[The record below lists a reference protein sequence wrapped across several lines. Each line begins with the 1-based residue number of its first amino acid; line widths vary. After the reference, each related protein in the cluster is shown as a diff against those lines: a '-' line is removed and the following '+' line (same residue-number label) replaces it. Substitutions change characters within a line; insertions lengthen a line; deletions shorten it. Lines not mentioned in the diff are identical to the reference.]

1 MLQARPQDPTFVPD
15 AMAMRRSQLSAFM
28 RYCET
33 ETRHSYGDY
42 SGFEQFSYK
51 EFRTFWRLFLRWC
64 KLDIEGEI
72 EPVCA
77 GDSCEGAS
85 FFPRL
90 RLNFVENLLRQ
101 ENESD
106 DLPAVTTCH
115 GDRPRER
122 LTRGELRDRVRRVAA
137 ALRDMGVA
145 EGDRVVAIARNG
157 SEAIV
162 AALATAAVG
171 ATFSSCAPDMG
182 VFSILSRFAPI
193 QPVLLMGHFRSEPW
207 DIGAPVAARLAEVAA
222 GLPSLKAIV
231 ALDDGATPNGVACP
245 IHRLAELMKRDLATD
260 DGSWTRFAFD
270 HPLFILFSSGTT
282 GQPKCIL
289 HGAGGTLL
297 EHLKE
302 HRLHCDLRQGDRL
315 LFHTSCGWM
324 MWNWQLSALASGV
337 ELVLYDGPITGPE
350 TLWELV
356 ASQRVT
362 VFGTSPAYLQLC
374 EQSGYQPARACEL
387 ASLRSVLSTGSIL
400 YEPQYDWVRDCVKR
414 DLLLQSISGGTDILG
429 CFVLG
434 NPILPVHRGEA
445 QCRSLGL
452 DVRALPPADAP
463 LARIGELICANPFPS
478 RPIGFFGDQ
487 DGRRF
492 HEAYFSQ
499 NPGVWTHGDLI
510 EFTPQGGARLHG
522 RSDGILNIRGIRVGP
537 AEIYRI
543 LQGIVEVAEAMALE
557 QYAED
562 EPGGTRLVLLV
573 VLRGGIALDRS
584 LEARIRSELARR
596 GSMVF
601 VPARIAQVEELPVTH
616 SGKRSEAAAR
626 DAVNGRPA
634 RNRDALRNPDSLD
647 AIARNPTLSAAAP
660 AVRSKPRDN
669 TNTNMRL
676 DRQALD
682 PRDELERELQH
693 IFERLL
699 GASPIGRH
707 ESFFDLG
714 GSSLSLLRLL
724 SEIRARTRF
733 HLPFYRLFH
742 APTIAGIAETL
753 RGLGCALEARPGGAT
768 VDGAVAQRPTR
779 VPGEP
784 RASRLPPDIR
794 PARATD
800 IERLCVFLHRGFGKR
815 IAAAWRPL
823 FEYKWLDEKPNLG
836 FMLTTGAEIRGFIGT
851 VYARRLIQGKTALVC
866 NLSSFYVHPD
876 YRGWSFA
883 LFEHT
888 LRDETVCY
896 TSFTPSP
903 TVTRMC
909 EALGFSYIDRNKII
923 LPPVLNAITLRG
935 PGPQIISDPE
945 QVRALLD
952 GEQRQIFDDHAPYD
966 CLQLVLQSGSERAHL
981 VAKRRKIGRFPVS
994 DLLYCSAPSLVARH
1008 LERVK
1013 LAIIWRQRSV
1023 ALTAEAGLFGALRP
1037 LGGVISQPMLFRS
1050 SVLQAHELDKLYSE
1064 LVLLPI

>member
-1 MLQARPQDPTFVPD
+1 MLQAGPQDPIFVPN
-15 AMAMRRSQLSAFM
+15 AMAMAQSQLSAFV

-33 ETRHSYGDY
+33 ETRRSCGDY
-42 SGFEQFSYK
+42 PGFEQFSCQ
-51 EFRTFWRLFLRWC
+51 EFRTFWRLFVRWC
-64 KLDIEGEI
+64 KLDVEGEI

-77 GDSCEGAS
+77 GDSCESAS

-101 ENESD
+101 EHGGD
-106 DLPAVTTCH
+106 DLPAVTACH
-115 GDRPRER
+115 ADRPRER
-122 LTRGELRDRVRRVAA
+122 LTRGELRDRVRTVAA

-145 EGDRVVAIARNG
+145 EGDRVAAIARNG
-157 SEAIV
+157 SEAII

-193 QPVLLMGHFRSEPW
+193 EPVILMGHFRSERW

-231 ALDDGATPNGVACP
+231 ALDDAAAPNGVACP
-245 IHRLAELMKRDLATD
+245 IHRLADLVKRDLATD
-260 DGSWTRFAFD
+260 DGSWKRFAFD
-270 HPLFILFSSGTT
+270 HPLFVLFSSGTT
-282 GQPKCIL
+282 GPPKCIL
-289 HGAGGTLL
+289 HGSGGTLL

-315 LFHTSCGWM
+315 FFHTSCGWM
-324 MWNWQLSALASGV
+324 MWNWQLSALGSGV
-337 ELVLYDGPITGPE
+337 ELVLYDGPITGPG
-350 TLWELV
+350 TLWEV
-356 ASQRVT
+356 AASEKVT

-374 EQSGYQPARACEL
+374 EQSGYQPARASDL

-400 YEPQYDWVRDCVKR
+400 YGHQYDWVRDRVKR
-414 DLLLQSISGGTDILG
+414 DLPLQSISGGTDILG

-434 NPILPVHRGEA
+434 NPLLPVHRGEA

-463 LARIGELICANPFPS
+463 LASIGELICANPFPS

-522 RSDGILNIRGIRVGP
+522 RSDGILNVRGIRVGP

-543 LQGIVEVAEAMALE
+543 LQGIVEVAEAMAVE

-573 VLRGGIALDRS
+573 VLRGGVVLDRS

-596 GSMVF
+596 GSMVL

-647 AIARNPTLSAAAP
+647 AIARIAALSASAP
-660 AVRSKPRDN
+660 AIGSEPADN
-669 TNTNMRL
+669 ASTSLRL
-676 DRQALD
+676 DSQEPD
-682 PRDELERELQH
+682 PRDALERELQR
-693 IFERLL
+693 ILERLL
-699 GASPIGRH
+699 GVSPIGMH

-714 GSSLSLLRLL
+714 GSSLSALRLL
-724 SEIRARTRF
+724 SEIRARSRCE
-733 HLPFYRLFH
+733 LPLYALFQ
-742 APTIAGIAETL
+742 APTIAGIAEIL
-753 RGLGCALEARPGGAT
+753 RGHGCALEARPGGAT
-768 VDGAVAQRPTR
+768 ADGAFAQRSMR
-779 VPGEP
+779 VPAEP
-784 RASRLPPDIR
+784 RASRLPPSIR
-794 PARATD
+794 PVRATD
-800 IERLCVFLHRGFGKR
+800 IERLCVFLDRGFGTR
-815 IAAAWRPL
+815 IPVAWRPL
-823 FEYKWLDEKPNLG
+823 FDYKWLDEKPDLG
-836 FMLTTGAEIRGFIGT
+836 FMLVTGDEIRGFIGA
-851 VYARRLIQGKTALVC
+851 VYARRLIEGKTALVC

-883 LFEHT
+883 LLAHA

-896 TSFTPSP
+896 TSLTPSR
-903 TVTRMC
+903 TVAHMC
-909 EALGFSYIDRNKII
+909 EAMGFSYIDRNKIML
-923 LPPVLNAITLRG
+923 LPLLNAITLRE
-935 PGPQIISDPE
+935 PSPQIISDPA
-945 QVRALLD
+945 QVRTLLD
-952 GEQRQIFDDHAPYD
+952 GAQRQIFDDHAPYD
-966 CLQLVLQSGSERAHL
+966 CLQLVLQSGAETAHL
-981 VAKRRKIGRFPVS
+981 VAKRRKIARLPVS

-1037 LGGVISQPMLFRS
+1037 LGVVTRRPMLFRS
-1050 SVLQAHELDKLYSE
+1050 SILQAHELDKLYSE
-1064 LVLLPI
+1064 LVLLPV

>member
-1 MLQARPQDPTFVPD
+1 MLQARPRDPIFVPNAT
-15 AMAMRRSQLSAFM
+15 AMARSQLSAFM
-28 RYCET
+28 RHCET
-33 ETRHSYGDY
+33 VTGRSYSDY
-42 SGFEQFSYK
+42 SGFEQFSCNQ
-51 EFRTFWRLFLRWC
+51 FRTFWRLFLHWC
-64 KLDIEGEI
+64 KLDVEGEI

-77 GDSCEGAS
+77 GDSCESAS

-90 RLNFVENLLRQ
+90 RLNFVGNLLQQ
-101 ENESD
+101 EPASD
-106 DLPAVTTCH
+106 DLPAVTACH
-115 GDRPRER
+115 ADRPRER
-122 LTRGELRDRVRRVAA
+122 LTRGELRDRVRSVAA
-137 ALRDMGVA
+137 SLRDMGVA

-157 SEAIV
+157 NEAVV

-193 QPVLLMGHFRSEPW
+193 EPVILMGHLRSERW
-207 DIGAPVAARLAEVAA
+207 DIGAPVAASLAEVAA

-231 ALDDGATPNGVACP
+231 ALDDGAAPNGVACP
-245 IHRLAELMKRDLATD
+245 IHRLTDLMKRGRATD
-260 DGSWTRFAFD
+260 DGAWKRFAFD
-270 HPLFILFSSGTT
+270 HPLFVLFSSGTT

-302 HRLHCDLRQGDRL
+302 HRLHCDLQQGDKL
-315 LFHTSCGWM
+315 FFHTSCGWM

-337 ELVLYDGPITGPE
+337 ELVLYDGPITGPG

-356 ASQRVT
+356 ASEKVT

-374 EQSGYQPARACEL
+374 EQSGYQPARACDL

-400 YEPQYDWVRDCVKR
+400 YEHQYDWVRDRVKQE
-414 DLLLQSISGGTDILG
+414 LLLQSVSGGTDILG

-434 NPILPVHRGEA
+434 NPVLPVHRGEA

-463 LARIGELICANPFPS
+463 VARIGELVCANPFPS
-478 RPIGFFGDQ
+478 RPIGFFGDK

-510 EFTPQGGARLHG
+510 EFTPEGGVRLHG

-543 LQGIVEVAEAMALE
+543 LQDIVEVAEAMAVE

-573 VLRGGIALDRS
+573 VLRGGAVLDRS

-596 GSMVF
+596 GSVVF

-626 DAVNGRPA
+626 DAVNGRPV

-647 AIARNPTLSAAAP
+647 AIARAPALSASAP
-660 AVRSKPRDN
+660 AVRPEPTDDTRADV
-669 TNTNMRL
+669 RL
-676 DRQALD
+676 DRHELD
-682 PRDELERELQH
+682 PRDALERELQG

-699 GASPIGRH
+699 GGSPIGRH
-707 ESFFDLG
+707 ESFFALG
-714 GSSLSLLRLL
+714 GSSLSALRLL
-724 SEIRARTRF
+724 SEIQAQTRCE
-733 HLPFYRLFH
+733 LPLYALFQ
-742 APTIAGIAETL
+742 APTIAGIAEAL
-753 RGLGCALEARPGGAT
+753 RGKAAPGRL
-768 VDGAVAQRPTR
+768 VAHT
-779 VPGEP
+779 EP

-794 PARATD
+794 PVRATD
-800 IERLCVFLHRGFGKR
+800 IEPLCAFLHRGFGTR
-815 IAAAWRPL
+815 IPLAAWRRL

-836 FMLTTGAEIRGFIGT
+836 SLLVAGGEIRGFIGML
-851 VYARRLIQGKTALVC
+851 YARRLVQGKTALVC

-883 LFEHT
+883 LLAHA

-896 TSFTPSP
+896 TSLTPSR
-903 TVTRMC
+903 TVTHMC
-909 EALGFSYIDRNKII
+909 EAMGFSYIDRNKIM
-923 LPPVLNAITLRG
+923 LPPLLNAITLRG
-935 PGPQIISDPE
+935 PSPRIISDPE

-952 GEQRQIFDDHAPYD
+952 GEQRRIFDDHAPYD
-966 CLQLVLQSGSERAHL
+966 CLQLVLQSGLERAYL
-981 VAKRRKIGRFPVS
+981 VVKRRKIVRFPVS
-994 DLLYCSAPSLVARH
+994 DLLYCSAPALVARH

-1023 ALTAEAGLFGALRP
+1023 ALTAEAGIFGALRP
-1037 LGGVISQPMLFRS
+1037 LGVVIRRPKLFRS

-1064 LVLLPI
+1064 LVLLPL

>member
-1 MLQARPQDPTFVPD
+1 MLQARPRDPIFVPD
-15 AMAMRRSQLSAFM
+15 ATAMARSQLSAFV

-33 ETRHSYGDY
+33 VTGRSYSDY
-42 SGFEQFSYK
+42 SGFEQFSCNQ
-51 EFRTFWRLFLRWC
+51 FRTFWRLFLRWC
-64 KLDIEGEI
+64 KLDVEGEI
-72 EPVCA
+72 EPVCT
-77 GDSCEGAS
+77 GDSCESAS

-90 RLNFVENLLRQ
+90 RVNFVENLLRQ
-101 ENESD
+101 EHASD
-106 DLPAVTTCH
+106 DLPAVTACH
-115 GDRPRER
+115 ADRPRER
-122 LTRGELRDRVRRVAA
+122 LTRGELRDRVRSVAA
-137 ALRDMGVA
+137 SLRDMGVA

-157 SEAIV
+157 NDAIV

-193 QPVLLMGHFRSEPW
+193 EPVILMGHFRAERW
-207 DIGAPVAARLAEVAA
+207 DIGAPVAASLAEVAA
-222 GLPSLKAIV
+222 GLPSLKAVV
-231 ALDDGATPNGVACP
+231 ALDDGPAPNGLACP
-245 IHRLAELMKRDLATD
+245 IHRLADLMKRGRATH
-260 DGSWTRFAFD
+260 DGSWQRFAFD
-270 HPLFILFSSGTT
+270 HPLFVLFSSGTT

-315 LFHTSCGWM
+315 FFHTSCGWM

-337 ELVLYDGPITGPE
+337 ELILYDGPITGPG

-356 ASQRVT
+356 ASEKVT

-374 EQSGYQPARACEL
+374 EQSGYQPARACDL
-387 ASLRSVLSTGSIL
+387 GSLRSVLATGSIL
-400 YEPQYDWVRDCVKR
+400 YEHQYDWVRDRVKQ

-452 DVRALPPADAP
+452 DLRALPPADAP
-463 LARIGELICANPFPS
+463 LARIGELVCANPFPS

-510 EFTPQGGARLHG
+510 EFTPEGGARLHG

-543 LQGIVEVAEAMALE
+543 LQGIVEVAEAMAVE
-557 QYAED
+557 QYVED

-573 VLRGGIALDRS
+573 VLRGGAVLDRS

-596 GSMVF
+596 GSVVF

-626 DAVNGRPA
+626 DAVNGRPV
-634 RNRDALRNPDSLD
+634 RNRDALRNPHSLD
-647 AIARNPTLSAAAP
+647 AIARAPALSASAP
-660 AVRSKPRDN
+660 AVRSEATDDAHADV
-669 TNTNMRL
+669 RL
-676 DRQALD
+676 DHQEVEQ
-682 PRDELERELQH
+682 RDALERKLQR

-699 GASPIGRH
+699 GGAPIGRH

-714 GSSLSLLRLL
+714 GSSLSALRLL
-724 SEIRARTRF
+724 SEIRAQTRYD
-733 HLPFYRLFH
+733 LPLYALFR
-742 APTIAGIAETL
+742 APTIAGIAEAL
-753 RGLGCALEARPGGAT
+753 RGKAAPGGP
-768 VDGAVAQRPTR
+768 VAHT
-779 VPGEP
+779 EP

-794 PARATD
+794 PVRGTD
-800 IERLCVFLHRGFGKR
+800 IEQLCAFLHRGFGTR
-815 IAAAWRPL
+815 IPVAAWRLL
-823 FEYKWLDEKPNLG
+823 FDYKWLEEKPNLG
-836 FMLTTGAEIRGFIGT
+836 FLLVAGNEILGFIGT
-851 VYARRLIQGKTALVC
+851 VYARRLIQGKTVLVC
-866 NLSSFYVHPD
+866 NLSSFYVQPD

-883 LFEHT
+883 LLEHA
-888 LRDETVCY
+888 LRDESVCY
-896 TSFTPSP
+896 TSLTPSR
-903 TVTRMC
+903 TVVHMC
-909 EALGFSYIDRNKII
+909 EAMGFSYIERNKII
-923 LPPVLNAITLRG
+923 LPPLLNATTLRG
-935 PGPQIISDPE
+935 PSPRIIFDPE

-966 CLQLVLQSGSERAHL
+966 CLQLVLQSGAERAYL
-981 VAKRRKIGRFPVS
+981 VVKRRKIRRLPVS
-994 DLLYCSAPSLVARH
+994 DLVYCSAPSLVARH

-1013 LAIIWRQRSV
+1013 LAVIWRQRSV

-1037 LGGVISQPMLFRS
+1037 LGVVIRRPRLFRS
-1050 SVLQAHELDKLYSE
+1050 SILQAHEFDKLYSE
-1064 LVLLPI
+1064 LILLPV

>member
-1 MLQARPQDPTFVPD
+1 MKILQARPQDPIFIPNAT
-15 AMAMRRSQLSAFM
+15 AMARSQISAFM

-33 ETRHSYGDY
+33 ETRRSCADY
-42 SGFEQFSYK
+42 SGFEQFSCQ

-64 KLDIEGEI
+64 RLDVEGEI
-72 EPVCA
+72 EPACA
-77 GDSCEGAS
+77 GDSCESAS
-85 FFPRL
+85 FFPGL
-90 RLNFVENLLRQ
+90 RLNFAENLLRQ
-101 ENESD
+101 EHETD
-106 DLPAVTTCH
+106 DLLAVTACH
-115 GDRPRER
+115 GDRPPER
-122 LTRGELRDRVRRVAA
+122 LTRGELRNRVRSVAA
-137 ALRDMGVA
+137 ALHDMGVA

-157 SEAIV
+157 SEAVV

-193 QPVLLMGHFRSEPW
+193 EPVLLMGHFRSERW
-207 DIGAPVAARLAEVAA
+207 DIGTPVAARLAEVAA

-231 ALDDGATPNGVACP
+231 ALDDGAAPDGVACP
-245 IHRLAELMKRDLATD
+245 VHRLAELMKHDLATD
-260 DGSWTRFAFD
+260 DGSWKRFPFD
-270 HPLFILFSSGTT
+270 HPLFVLFSSGTT

-315 LFHTSCGWM
+315 FFHTSCGWM

-337 ELVLYDGPITGPE
+337 ELVLYDGPITGPG

-356 ASQRVT
+356 ASQKVT

-374 EQSGYQPARACEL
+374 EQSGYQPARACDL

-400 YEPQYDWVRDCVKR
+400 YEHQYDWVRDRVKR

-463 LARIGELICANPFPS
+463 QARIGELICANPFPS

-510 EFTPQGGARLHG
+510 EFTPEGGARLHG

-543 LQGIVEVAEAMALE
+543 LQGIVEVAEAMAVE

-573 VLRGGIALDRS
+573 VLRGGVVLDRP
-584 LEARIRSELARR
+584 LEARIRSELARH
-596 GSMVF
+596 GSTVF

-647 AIARNPTLSAAAP
+647 AIARIPALSAAAP
-660 AVRSKPRDN
+660 V
-669 TNTNMRL
+669 
-676 DRQALD
+676 DRQETEPHD
-682 PRDELERELQH
+682 GLERELQR

-714 GSSLSLLRLL
+714 GSSLSALRLL
-724 SEIRARTRF
+724 SEIRAQT
-733 HLPFYRLFH
+733 HYDLPFYTLFQ
-742 APTIAGIAETL
+742 APTIAGVAETL
-753 RGLGCALEARPGGAT
+753 RGHGCALEARPGGAT
-768 VDGAVAQRPTR
+768 ADGAFAQRSMR
-779 VPGEP
+779 VPRES
-784 RASRLPPDIR
+784 RASRVPPSVR

-815 IAAAWRPL
+815 IPVSAWRRL
-823 FEYKWLDEKPNLG
+823 FDYKWLDEKPNLG
-836 FMLTTGAEIRGFIGT
+836 FMLVTGDEIRGFIGV
-851 VYARRLIQGKTALVC
+851 VYARRLIQGKTVLVC

-883 LFEHT
+883 LLARA

-896 TSFTPSP
+896 TSLTPSR
-903 TVTRMC
+903 TVTHMC
-909 EALGFSYIDRNKII
+909 EAMGFSYIDRYKII
-923 LPPVLNAITLRG
+923 LPPLLNATTLRG
-935 PGPQIISDPE
+935 PRPQIISDPE

-952 GEQRQIFDDHAPYD
+952 GDQRQIFDDHAPYD
-966 CLQLVLQSGSERAHL
+966 CLQLVLQSGSERAYL
-981 VAKRRKIGRFPVS
+981 VVKRRKIRRFPVS
-994 DLLYCSAPSLVARH
+994 DLLYCSAPSLLARH

-1023 ALTAEAGLFGALRP
+1023 ALTAEAGVFGALRP
-1037 LGGVISQPMLFRS
+1037 LGMVIRRPRLFRS
-1050 SVLQAHELDKLYSE
+1050 SILQAQELDKLYSE
-1064 LVLLPI
+1064 LILLPV

>member
-1 MLQARPQDPTFVPD
+1 MLQARPRDPIFVPD
-15 AMAMRRSQLSAFM
+15 ATAMARSQLSAFV

-33 ETRHSYGDY
+33 ATGRSYGDY
-42 SGFEQFSYK
+42 SGFEQFSCNQ
-51 EFRTFWRLFLRWC
+51 FRTFWQLFLRWC
-64 KLDIEGEI
+64 KLDVEGEI

-77 GDSCEGAS
+77 GDSCESAS

-90 RLNFVENLLRQ
+90 RLNFVENLLQQ
-101 ENESD
+101 EHASD
-106 DLPAVTTCH
+106 DLPAVTACH
-115 GDRPRER
+115 ADRPRER
-122 LTRGELRDRVRRVAA
+122 LTRGELRDRVRSVAA
-137 ALRDMGVA
+137 SLRGMGVA

-157 SEAIV
+157 NEAVV

-193 QPVLLMGHFRSEPW
+193 EPVILMGHLRSERW
-207 DIGAPVAARLAEVAA
+207 DIGAPVAASLAEVAA

-231 ALDDGATPNGVACP
+231 ALDDGAAPNGVACP
-245 IHRLAELMKRDLATD
+245 IHRLTDLMKRGRGTD
-260 DGSWTRFAFD
+260 DGAWKRFAFD
-270 HPLFILFSSGTT
+270 HPLFVLFSSGTT

-315 LFHTSCGWM
+315 FFQTSCGWM

-337 ELVLYDGPITGPE
+337 ELVLYDGPITGPG

-356 ASQRVT
+356 ASEKVT

-374 EQSGYQPARACEL
+374 EQSGYQPARACDL

-400 YEPQYDWVRDCVKR
+400 YEHQYDWVRDRVKQ

-434 NPILPVHRGEA
+434 NPVLPVHRGEA

-452 DVRALPPADAP
+452 DVRALPPANAP
-463 LARIGELICANPFPS
+463 LARIGELVCANPFPS

-510 EFTPQGGARLHG
+510 EFTPEGGARLHG

-543 LQGIVEVAEAMALE
+543 LQDIVEVAEAMAVE
-557 QYAED
+557 QYAEN

-573 VLRGGIALDRS
+573 VLRGGAVLDRS

-596 GSMVF
+596 GSVVF

-626 DAVNGRPA
+626 DAVNGRPV
-634 RNRDALRNPDSLD
+634 RNRDALRNPDSLE
-647 AIARNPTLSAAAP
+647 AIARAPALSASAP
-660 AVRSKPRDN
+660 AVRAEPTDD
-669 TNTNMRL
+669 THTDARL
-676 DRQALD
+676 DRQELD
-682 PRDELERELQH
+682 PRDALERELQG

-699 GASPIGRH
+699 EGSPIARH

-714 GSSLSLLRLL
+714 GNSLSALRLL
-724 SEIRARTRF
+724 SEIQAQTRCD
-733 HLPFYRLFH
+733 LPLHALFQ
-742 APTIAGIAETL
+742 APTIAGIAAAL
-753 RGLGCALEARPGGAT
+753 RGRGCALEARPGGAT
-768 VDGAVAQRPTR
+768 VDGAFAQRPMR
-779 VPGEP
+779 VPGER

-794 PARATD
+794 PARAAD
-800 IERLCVFLHRGFGKR
+800 IERLCVFLHRGFGAR
-815 IAAAWRPL
+815 IPVAWRPL
-823 FEYKWLDEKPNLG
+823 FDYRWLDEKPNLG
-836 FMLTTGAEIRGFIGT
+836 FMLVTGGEIRGFIGML
-851 VYARRLIQGKTALVC
+851 YARRLFQGKAALVC

-883 LFEHT
+883 LLAHA

-903 TVTRMC
+903 TVTHMC
-909 EALGFSYIDRNKII
+909 EAMGFSYLDRNKII
-923 LPPVLNAITLRG
+923 LPPLLNASTLRW
-935 PGPQIISDPE
+935 PSARIISNPE

-952 GEQRQIFDDHAPYD
+952 GEQRRIFDDHAPYD
-966 CLQLVLQSGSERAHL
+966 CLQVVLQSGSERAYL
-981 VAKRRKIGRFPVS
+981 VVKRRKIGRFPVS
-994 DLLYCSAPSLVARH
+994 DLLYCSAPALVARH

-1037 LGGVISQPMLFRS
+1037 RGKVIRQPMLFRS
-1050 SVLQAHELDKLYSE
+1050 SILQAHELDKLYSE
-1064 LVLLPI
+1064 LVLLPL

>member
-1 MLQARPQDPTFVPD
+1 MLQPRPRDPIFVPNAT
-15 AMAMRRSQLSAFM
+15 AMAQSQLSAFV

-33 ETRHSYGDY
+33 ATGRSYGDY
-42 SGFEQFSYK
+42 SGFEQFSCD
-51 EFRTFWRLFLRWC
+51 EFRAFWRLFLRWC
-64 KLDIEGEI
+64 KLDVEGEI

-77 GDSCEGAS
+77 GDSCESAS

-90 RLNFVENLLRQ
+90 RLNFVENLLQQ
-101 ENESD
+101 EHASD
-106 DLPAVTTCH
+106 DLPAVTACH
-115 GDRPRER
+115 ADRPRER
-122 LTRGELRDRVRRVAA
+122 LTRGELRDRVRSVAA
-137 ALRDMGVA
+137 SLRSLGVA
-145 EGDRVVAIARNG
+145 EGDRVVAVARNG
-157 SEAIV
+157 NEAIV

-193 QPVLLMGHFRSEPW
+193 EPVILMGHLRSERW
-207 DIGAPVAARLAEVAA
+207 DIGAPVAASLAEVAA

-231 ALDDGATPNGVACP
+231 ALDDGAAPNGVACP
-245 IHRLAELMKRDLATD
+245 IHRLADLMKRNLASD
-260 DGSWTRFAFD
+260 DGSWKRFAFE
-270 HPLFILFSSGTT
+270 HPLFVLFSSGTT

-315 LFHTSCGWM
+315 FFQTSCGWM

-337 ELVLYDGPITGPE
+337 ELVLYDGPITGPG
-350 TLWELV
+350 TLWEV
-356 ASQRVT
+356 AASEKVT

-374 EQSGYQPARACEL
+374 EQSGYPPARACDL

-400 YEPQYDWVRDCVKR
+400 YEHQYDWVRDRVKR

-452 DVRALPPADAP
+452 DVRALPPAEAP

-478 RPIGFFGDQ
+478 RPIGFFGDK

-510 EFTPQGGARLHG
+510 EFTPEGGARLHG

-543 LQGIVEVAEAMALE
+543 LQSIVEVAEAMAVE

-562 EPGGTRLVLLV
+562 EPGGARLVLLV
-573 VLRGGIALDRS
+573 VLRGGAMLDRA

-596 GSMVF
+596 GSAVF
-601 VPARIAQVEELPVTH
+601 VPARIAQVEELPATH

-626 DAVNGRPA
+626 DAVNGRPV

-647 AIARNPTLSAAAP
+647 AIARVPALSPSAA
-660 AVRSKPRDN
+660 VN
-669 TNTNMRL
+669 
-676 DRQALD
+676 RQETEPHD
-682 PRDELERELQH
+682 GLERELQR
-693 IFERLL
+693 IFEGIL
-699 GASPIGRH
+699 AVSPIGLH

-714 GSSLSLLRLL
+714 GSSLSALRLL
-724 SEIRARTRF
+724 SEIRSQTRCD
-733 HLPFYRLFH
+733 LPLYALFQ
-742 APTIAGIAETL
+742 APTIAGIAATL
-753 RGLGCALEARPGGAT
+753 RGR
-768 VDGAVAQRPTR
+768 VAYT
-779 VPGEP
+779 EP
-784 RASRLPPDIR
+784 SASRVPPDIR
-794 PARATD
+794 PVSATD
-800 IERLCVFLHRGFGKR
+800 IEPLCAFLHRGFGAR
-815 IAAAWRPL
+815 IPAAAWRRL
-823 FEYKWLDEKPNLG
+823 FEYNWLDEKPNLG
-836 FMLTTGAEIRGFIGT
+836 FVLIAGDEIRGFIGM
-851 VYARRLIQGKTALVC
+851 VYARRLVQGKTALVC

-883 LFEHT
+883 LLARA

-896 TSFTPSP
+896 TSLTPSR
-903 TVTRMC
+903 TVARMC
-909 EALGFSYIDRNKII
+909 EAMGFSYIDRNKII
-923 LPPVLNAITLRG
+923 LPPLLNATTLRG
-935 PGPQIISDPE
+935 PSPRIIFDPE

-952 GEQRQIFDDHAPYD
+952 GEQRRIFDDHAPYD
-966 CLQLVLQSGSERAHL
+966 CLQLVLQSGAEKAHL
-981 VAKRRKIGRFPVS
+981 VVKRRKIRLLPVS

-1023 ALTAEAGLFGALRP
+1023 ALTAEAGLFGAPRP
-1037 LGGVISQPMLFRS
+1037 PGVVIRRPRLFRS
-1050 SVLQAHELDKLYSE
+1050 PVLQAHELDKLYSE
-1064 LVLLPI
+1064 LVLLPV

>member
-1 MLQARPQDPTFVPD
+1 MLQARPRDPIFVPD
-15 AMAMRRSQLSAFM
+15 ATAMARSQLSAFV

-33 ETRHSYGDY
+33 VTGRSYGDY
-42 SGFEQFSYK
+42 SGFEQFSCN
-51 EFRTFWRLFLRWC
+51 EFRTFWRLFLSWC
-64 KLDIEGEI
+64 KLDVEGGI

-77 GDSCEGAS
+77 GDSCESAS

-101 ENESD
+101 EHASD
-106 DLPAVTTCH
+106 DLPAVTACH
-115 GDRPRER
+115 AERPRER
-122 LTRGELRDRVRRVAA
+122 LTRGELRDRVRSVAA
-137 ALRDMGVA
+137 SLRDLGVA
-145 EGDRVVAIARNG
+145 EGDRVVAVARNG
-157 SEAIV
+157 NEAIV

-182 VFSILSRFAPI
+182 VFSVLSRFAPI
-193 QPVLLMGHFRSEPW
+193 EPVILIGHFLSERW
-207 DIGAPVAARLAEVAA
+207 DIGAPVAASLAEVAA

-231 ALDDGATPNGVACP
+231 ALDDGAAPNGMACP
-245 IHRLAELMKRDLATD
+245 VHRLADLMKRDHASD
-260 DGSWTRFAFD
+260 DGSWKRFAFE
-270 HPLFILFSSGTT
+270 HPLFVLFSSGTT

-315 LFHTSCGWM
+315 FFHTSCGWM

-337 ELVLYDGPITGPE
+337 ELVLYDGPITGPG
-350 TLWELV
+350 TLWEV
-356 ASQRVT
+356 AASEKVT

-374 EQSGYQPARACEL
+374 EQSGYQPARACDL

-400 YEPQYDWVRDCVKR
+400 YEPQYDWVRDRVKR

-434 NPILPVHRGEA
+434 NPLLPVHRGEA

-478 RPIGFFGDQ
+478 RPIGFFGDK

-510 EFTPQGGARLHG
+510 ELTPEGGARLHG
-522 RSDGILNIRGIRVGP
+522 RSDGILNIRGVRLGP

-543 LQGIVEVAEAMALE
+543 LQSIVEVAEAMAVE

-573 VLRGGIALDRS
+573 VLRGGAVLDRA

-596 GSMVF
+596 GSVVF

-626 DAVNGRPA
+626 DAVNGRPV

-647 AIARNPTLSAAAP
+647 AIARVPALSASAP
-660 AVRSKPRDN
+660 AADI
-669 TNTNMRL
+669 RL
-676 DRQALD
+676 GGQELAPCDA
-682 PRDELERELQH
+682 LERELQR
-693 IFERLL
+693 IFEGVL
-699 GASPIGRH
+699 AVSPIGVR
-707 ESFFDLG
+707 ESFLELG
-714 GSSLSLLRLL
+714 GSSLSALRLL
-724 SEIRARTRF
+724 SEIRAQTRAD
-733 HLPFYRLFH
+733 LPLYALFQ
-742 APTIAGIAETL
+742 APTIAGIAATL
-753 RGLGCALEARPGGAT
+753 RGR
-768 VDGAVAQRPTR
+768 VAYT
-779 VPGEP
+779 EP
-784 RASRLPPDIR
+784 SASRVPPDIR
-794 PARATD
+794 PVRGTD
-800 IERLCVFLHRGFGKR
+800 IEPLCAFLGRGFGAR
-815 IAAAWRPL
+815 IPAAAWRLL
-823 FEYKWLDEKPNLG
+823 FDYQWLDEKPNLG
-836 FMLTTGAEIRGFIGT
+836 FLLIAGDEIRGFIGM
-851 VYARRLIQGKTALVC
+851 VYARRLVQGKTALVC
-866 NLSSFYVHPD
+866 NLSSFYVDPD

-883 LFEHT
+883 LLAGA

-896 TSFTPSP
+896 TSLTPSR
-903 TVTRMC
+903 TVAHMC
-909 EALGFSYIDRNKII
+909 EAMGFSYIDRNRIV
-923 LPPVLNAITLRG
+923 LPPLLNATTLRG
-935 PGPQIISDPE
+935 PSPRIIFDPE

-952 GEQRQIFDDHAPYD
+952 GEQRRIFDDHAPYG
-966 CLQLVLQSGSERAHL
+966 CLQLVLQSGAEKAHL
-981 VAKRRKIGRFPVS
+981 VVKRRTIGRFPVS
-994 DLLYCSAPSLVARH
+994 DLLYCSAPSLLARY

-1013 LAIIWRQRSV
+1013 LAVIRRQRSV
-1023 ALTAEAGLFGALRP
+1023 ALTAEAGIFGAPRP
-1037 LGGVISQPMLFRS
+1037 LGVVVSRPMLFRS

-1064 LVLLPI
+1064 LVLLPV

>member
-1 MLQARPQDPTFVPD
+1 MLQARPRDPIFVPD
-15 AMAMRRSQLSAFM
+15 ATAMARSQLSAFV

-33 ETRHSYGDY
+33 VTGRSYSDY
-42 SGFEQFSYK
+42 SGFEQFSCNQ
-51 EFRTFWRLFLRWC
+51 FRTFWRLFLRWC
-64 KLDIEGEI
+64 KLDVEGEI

-77 GDSCEGAS
+77 GDACESAS

-90 RLNFVENLLRQ
+90 RLNFVENLLQQ
-101 ENESD
+101 EHASE
-106 DLPAVTTCH
+106 DLPAVTACH
-115 GDRPRER
+115 ADRPRER
-122 LTRGELRDRVRRVAA
+122 LTRGELRDRVRSVAA
-137 ALRDMGVA
+137 SLRDMGVA

-157 SEAIV
+157 NEAIV
-162 AALATAAVG
+162 AALATAAMG

-182 VFSILSRFAPI
+182 VFSILARFAPI
-193 QPVLLMGHFRSEPW
+193 EPVILMGHFRSERW
-207 DIGAPVAARLAEVAA
+207 DIGAPVAANLVEVAA

-231 ALDDGATPNGVACP
+231 ALDDGAAPNGVACP
-245 IHRLAELMKRDLATD
+245 IHRLADLMKRGRATD
-260 DGSWTRFAFD
+260 DGSWKRFAFD
-270 HPLFILFSSGTT
+270 HPLFVLFSSGTT

-315 LFHTSCGWM
+315 FFHTSCGWM

-337 ELVLYDGPITGPE
+337 ELVLYDGPITGPG

-356 ASQRVT
+356 ASEKVT
-362 VFGTSPAYLQLC
+362 VFGTSPAYLQVC
-374 EQSGYQPARACEL
+374 EQSGYQPARACDL

-400 YEPQYDWVRDCVKR
+400 YEHQYDWVRDRVKQ

-463 LARIGELICANPFPS
+463 LARIGELVCANPFPS

-510 EFTPQGGARLHG
+510 EFTPEGGARLHG
-522 RSDGILNIRGIRVGP
+522 RSDGTLNIRGIRVGP

-543 LQGIVEVAEAMALE
+543 LQTIVEVAEAMAVE

-573 VLRGGIALDRS
+573 VLRGGAVLDRS

-596 GSMVF
+596 GSVVF

-616 SGKRSEAAAR
+616 SGKPSEAAAR

-647 AIARNPTLSAAAP
+647 AIARIPALSAAAP
-660 AVRSKPRDN
+660 VN
-669 TNTNMRL
+669 
-676 DRQALD
+676 RQETELHD
-682 PRDELERELQH
+682 GLERELQR

-699 GASPIGRH
+699 GASLIGRH
-707 ESFFDLG
+707 ESFFELG
-714 GSSLSLLRLL
+714 GSSLSALRLL
-724 SEIRARTRF
+724 SEIRARTRGD
-733 HLPFYRLFH
+733 LPLYALFR
-742 APTIAGIAETL
+742 APTIAGIAEAL
-753 RGLGCALEARPGGAT
+753 RGKAAPGGL
-768 VDGAVAQRPTR
+768 VAHT
-779 VPGEP
+779 EP
-784 RASRLPPDIR
+784 RASRPPPDIR
-794 PARATD
+794 PVRATD
-800 IERLCVFLHRGFGKR
+800 IEPLCAFLHRGFGTR
-815 IAAAWRPL
+815 IPVAAWRRL
-823 FEYKWLDEKPNLG
+823 FDYKWLDAKPNLG
-836 FMLTTGAEIRGFIGT
+836 LLLVAGGEIRGFMGML
-851 VYARRLIQGKTALVC
+851 YARRLIQGKTALVC

-883 LFEHT
+883 LLAHA

-896 TSFTPSP
+896 TSLTPSR
-903 TVTRMC
+903 TVTQMC
-909 EALGFSYIDRNKII
+909 EAMGFSYIDRNRII
-923 LPPVLNAITLRG
+923 LLPLLNAITLRG
-935 PGPQIISDPE
+935 PSSRIISDPE

-952 GEQRQIFDDHAPYD
+952 GEQRRIFDDHAPYD
-966 CLQLVLQSGSERAHL
+966 CLQLVLESGSKSAYL
-981 VAKRRKIGRFPVS
+981 VVKRRTLERFPVS
-994 DLLYCSAPSLVARH
+994 DLLYCSAPSLLARH

-1013 LAIIWRQRSV
+1013 LAVIRRQRSV
-1023 ALTAEAGLFGALRP
+1023 ALTAEAGIFGAPRP
-1037 LGGVISQPMLFRS
+1037 LGVVIRRPMLFRS
-1050 SVLQAHELDKLYSE
+1050 SVLQAHELDRLYSE
-1064 LVLLPI
+1064 LILLPV